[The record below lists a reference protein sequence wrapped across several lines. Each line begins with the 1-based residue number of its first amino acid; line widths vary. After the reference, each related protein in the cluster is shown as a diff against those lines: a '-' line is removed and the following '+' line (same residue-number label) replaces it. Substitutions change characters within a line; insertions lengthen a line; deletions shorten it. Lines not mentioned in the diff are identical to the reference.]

1 MEPVTPKKNWDLTK
15 SVTPVL
21 TVLGISV
28 GAWQFTSQMSH
39 ESKMEF
45 SRSMYNKKLQAYEEV
60 GRAVGDLLVVP
71 HDERLWISASDTP
84 VSYTH
89 LTV

>member
-1 MEPVTPKKNWDLTK
+1 MEENTPKKVIDYSKAVAPL
-15 SVTPVL
+15 L

-45 SRSMYNKKLQAYEEV
+45 SAAACITRSY
-60 GRAVGDLLVVP
+60 RP
-71 HDERLWISASDTP
+71 TSR
-84 VSYTH
+84 
-89 LTV
+89 